1 LILKDATHSGV
12 TSISG
17 SDLKTRQHREIAAQP
32 IGNSDSY
39 VDASAKARMADVIAG
54 LKSLHLLL
62 RSTRLYE
69 RDHPQALQTLNS
81 AYESIRDVAANLGG
95 LEVRFERGGIVAP
108 KLGELPLLDA
118 RGELQTLAKEMQ
130 RAGIQSVIFAK
141 EFHVGEVDTL
151 AQLVKATLLTSEEST
166 KLRTSSW
173 WAAQLAEHRVEG
185 ISVNTHTERKVDSVL
200 ASLIAALVAYG
211 GHSPRESTESPIQA
225 PQMADLVATLQ
236 LLARLTPPL
245 EAARGL
251 SPEEAARAIH
261 GAMGEASRDTVRLL
275 LSSVSQ
281 YAPAEGD
288 RPQPY
293 LLRLSEGLIF
303 EFLMAEFAAGTVAPT
318 QVRAA
323 LNRLAEVLVSSGG
336 YAGPHASAHLSS
348 FATTWATD
356 THRENLVERFWLQ
369 LPAREKSVV
378 LHGPEVWCIPVLT
391 LRQTLAQLSETG
403 ADAQRREGRAILLNY
418 VRRLE
423 NSESA
428 VRRAVSAGLNELA
441 PVIESLW
448 PNQLPEDLSRVTL
461 QALSKERSPESA
473 ALQSAFLETLA
484 KVAIQR
490 GDYAGFE
497 SILHGV
503 EKAPQDQEHLAALA
517 RRMFAP
523 DRWLQLVDAALT
535 GRALDPVL
543 PRLLQRD
550 PEKLVERISH
560 ILVEPRGPE
569 LLSNMARLLR
579 TIGVPALNSLETR
592 LYDTRRQRVSTAI
605 KLLAATDP
613 DRLLRG
619 VSRTLAS
626 WEWNLQDLA
635 VSELARPANAASAQS
650 SAFVFSAILADAHPF
665 VVPMMIDQIG
675 LAQETTSV
683 PQLMEIAAGDHEVL
697 RDQFVRTKAIEA
709 LGRMRAQEA
718 AEMLRQLIEKRDGLL
733 HVEPSGL
740 RAAAEDALA
749 MIEDRPSSARV
760 RATFEAA
767 TQSSANFVVPRRYIR
782 IPLDSPLRAH
792 IDDSSTG
799 MARVKT
805 ISLGGAYL
813 QSQRKLNIG
822 DSIQLQVRSGLRK
835 INFTAVVRN
844 IGPEGSGVEFVHMKD
859 KDREILRKLVQRN
872 L

>member
-1 LILKDATHSGV
+1 MILKDATHSG
-12 TSISG
+12 TTRISG
-17 SDLKTRQHREIAAQP
+17 SDSKPPQQPEIAPPVAAVA
-32 IGNSDSY
+32 DSY
-39 VDASAKARMADVIAG
+39 VDASARAKKADVVAG

-62 RSTRLYE
+62 RSTRLYQ
-69 RDHPQALQTLNS
+69 RDHPQALQTLDA
-81 AYESIRDVAANLGG
+81 AYESLRSAAANLGG

-118 RGELQTLAKEMQ
+118 RGDLQILAKEML
-130 RAGIQSVIFAK
+130 RAGIQSAIFAK
-141 EFHVGEVDTL
+141 EFHVGEVDAL
-151 AQLVKATLLTSEEST
+151 AQLVKATLLTSEESV

-173 WAAQLAEHRVEG
+173 WATQLAEHRVEG

-200 ASLIAALVAYG
+200 ASMIAALVAYG
-211 GHSPRESTESPIQA
+211 GHSPRESSDSPIQA
-225 PQMADLVATLQ
+225 PGMADLVATLQ

-303 EFLMAEFAAGTVAPT
+303 EFLVAEFSAGTLAPT
-318 QVRAA
+318 QVRPS

-356 THRENLVERFWLQ
+356 IHRENLVERFWLQ
-369 LPAREKSVV
+369 LPAREKSAV
-378 LHGPEVWCIPVLT
+378 LRGPEIWCIPVAA
-391 LRQTLAQLSETG
+391 LRQTLTQLSETG
-403 ADAQRREGRAILLNY
+403 ADAQRREARAILLNY

-423 NSESA
+423 DEESIL
-428 VRRAVSAGLNELA
+428 RRVVSAGLHELA

-448 PNQLPEDLSRVTL
+448 PNQLPDALSRVTL
-461 QALSKERSPESA
+461 QALVKERSPESA
-473 ALQSAFLETLA
+473 ALQSAFLEMLA
-484 KVAIQR
+484 RVDLHR

-503 EKAPQDQEHLAALA
+503 EKAPQDQEHLTALA
-517 RRMFAP
+517 RRLVSP
-523 DRWLQLVDAALT
+523 DRWLLLVDGALR

-550 PEKLVERISH
+550 PEKLVERLSQ
-560 ILVEPRGPE
+560 ILIEPRGPE
-569 LLSNMARLLR
+569 LISNMARLLR
-579 TIGVPALNSLETR
+579 TIGGSTLNSLETR

-605 KLLAATDP
+605 KLLAAADP

-619 VSRTLAS
+619 VSRALAS

-650 SAFVFSAILADAHPF
+650 SASVFSAVLADAHPF

-675 LAQETTSV
+675 LAQETTSI
-683 PQLMEIAAGDHEVL
+683 PQLMEIAAGEHEIL

-718 AEMLRQLIEKRDGLL
+718 SEMLRQLVEQRDGLV

-749 MIEDRPSSARV
+749 MIEERPSSARV

-782 IPLDSPLRAH
+782 VPLDSPLRAH

-859 KDREILRKLVQRN
+859 KDREILRKLVHSK

>member
-1 LILKDATHSGV
+1 LILNDATRSGDPRV
-12 TSISG
+12 SG
-17 SDLKTRQHREIAAQP
+17 SESKTRQVAEIAATP
-32 IGNSDSY
+32 ASNSDSY
-39 VDASAKARMADVIAG
+39 ADSAAKAKMTDVVAG

-69 RDHPQALQTLNS
+69 RDHPQALHTLNS
-81 AYESIRDVAANLGG
+81 AYESLRSVAANLGG
-95 LEVRFERGGIVAP
+95 LEVRFERGGIVVP

-118 RGELQTLAKEMQ
+118 RGELQTLSKEMQ

-151 AQLVKATLLTSEEST
+151 AQLVKATLLTSEESA

-173 WAAQLAEHRVEG
+173 WTAQLAEQRVEG

-211 GHSPRESTESPIQA
+211 GHSPRESSESPIQA

-275 LSSVSQ
+275 LSTVSQ

-303 EFLMAEFAAGTVAPT
+303 EFLMAEFSVGSVAPVE
-318 QVRAA
+318 VRAA

-378 LHGPEVWCIPVLT
+378 LRGPEVWCIPVMA
-391 LRQTLAQLSETG
+391 LRQTLTQLSETG
-403 ADAQRREGRAILLNY
+403 ADAQRREARAILLNY

-423 NSESA
+423 NPEGA
-428 VRRAVSAGLNELA
+428 VRRAVSAGLNELTA
-441 PVIESLW
+441 VIESLW
-448 PNQLPEDLSRVTL
+448 PNQLPDDLGRVTL
-461 QALSKERSPESA
+461 AALAKERSPESA
-473 ALQSAFLETLA
+473 ALQSAFLEMLA
-484 KVAIQR
+484 RVSVAR
-490 GDYAGFE
+490 GDFAGFE
-497 SILHGV
+497 LILHGV

-517 RRMFAP
+517 HRLFAP
-523 DRWLQLVDAALT
+523 DRWLLLVDAALT

-550 PEKLVERISH
+550 PEKLVERLSH

-569 LLSNMARLLR
+569 LLPNMARLLR

-619 VSRTLAS
+619 VSRALAS

-650 SAFVFSAILADAHPF
+650 SAFVFSAVLADAHPF

-683 PQLMEIAAGDHEVL
+683 PQLMEIASGEHEGL

-767 TQSSANFVVPRRYIR
+767 TQSSANFVVPRRYVR